1 MDNIEQQIVQLVQAA
16 SQGDKDANQ
25 QIEQILQAAQKGDKQ
40 AIQIAQMIQ
49 QVIETMKK
57 QSGVKA
63 RLGAKLGYI
72 NKLKGN
78 CPDGQESYY
87 FKEGGIMKK
96 GCKPCMA
103 EKGKK
108 IKKENAIDAFR
119 AGCKTKKK

>member
-1 MDNIEQQIVQLVQAA
+1 MNKKVIIIGGGPAGMLAGI
-16 SQGDKDANQ
+16 S
-25 QIEQILQAAQKGDKQ
+25 AAQKGDKQ

-78 CPDGQESYY
+78 CPEGQESYY

-108 IKKENAIDAFR
+108 IKNKGFSFVQCFR
-119 AGCKTKKK
+119 QIYR